1 MSNFDIIK
9 EIYKITQEE
18 EHKSIWE
25 RSGVEQLEKIKKII
39 EHRRPLN
46 FPVRQGDGQKGLY
59 PKL

>member
-9 EIYKITQEE
+9 EIYKISKEE
-18 EHKSIWE
+18 EHLSSWE

-46 FPVRQGDGQKGLY
+46 FPAETDIE
-59 PKL
+59 KLKRGK